1 MHKKVFLLFFV
12 LGVLCPKLAEA
23 SILFPFK
30 GEVDPM
36 KKEFLIEINSEG
48 ENPFV
53 VQSTQVSENLYHIL
67 INVDHLKTTFFDIST
82 ILESSVELI
91 RAKDNT
97 IRSLSGNILS
107 KYTLL
112 NYKPVRE
119 LSGQFEIREQKIYIN
134 SLSLGNI
141 FCKGFIRLF
150 PPFEIELLIRLSGI
164 EINDFLAFFVDRKK
178 VIAHGYVDGD
188 INISGRLGKM
198 KLKGRLTSNDGAV
211 NQLEYDT
218 FILNVK
224 GVYPNINI
232 SGSNI
237 AQTDGFIFNLNG
249 MIDLSDKENLGKQI
263 KAITKEPLV
272 SQYGQTLEWTLKRVR
287 SDGNTGT
294 TELKYLRRKK
304 STFDQ
309 MLEGDSGMFGIE
321 RKVEF

>member
-1 MHKKVFLLFFV
+1 MFKKVFLLFFV
-12 LGVLCPKLAEA
+12 LGVLCPKLSEA

-36 KKEFLIEINSEG
+36 KKELLVEINSGG

-53 VQSTQVSENLYHIL
+53 VQSTQVSEDLYNIL
-67 INVDHLKTTFFDIST
+67 INIDHLKTKFFDIST
-82 ILESSVELI
+82 VLESSVELI

-112 NYKPVRE
+112 NYKPMRE

-134 SLSLGNI
+134 FLTLGNI
-141 FCKGFIRLF
+141 FCKGFVRLF

-164 EINDFLAFFVDRKK
+164 DINDFLAFFVDRKK
-178 VIAHGYVDGD
+178 IVAHGYVDGD
-188 INISGRLGKM
+188 INISGRLRKM

-211 NQLEYDT
+211 NQLEYNR
-218 FILNVK
+218 FILNAE
-224 GVYPNINI
+224 GVYPKINI
-232 SGSNI
+232 SGSNVT
-237 AQTDGFIFNLNG
+237 QMDGFIFNLNG
-249 MIDLSDKENLGKQI
+249 RINLSDKENLGKQI
-263 KAITKEPLV
+263 KAITREPLV
-272 SQYGQTLEWTLKRVR
+272 SQDGQTLEWTLKRVS
-287 SDGNTGT
+287 SDDKTGT

-309 MLEGDSGMFGIE
+309 MLEGGSGMFGIE